1 MNDVEELSPADE
13 RAAILKAEGAR
24 YEAKRNVIIRIGL
37 VCAIFFGLLTAVQFV
52 RDSPRS
58 PNFNS
63 FIIIVVAIA
72 SGAFNALTV
81 WGATVLWT
89 IFIAPRTWIMFS
101 ARGKSWRE
109 RSGLARSNVAGLR
122 IMAFLTGS
130 TLTMI
135 IARLVYIQVA
145 GLLAFIKEPRV

>member
-13 RAAILKAEGAR
+13 RAAILQAEGAR
-24 YEAKRNVIIRIGL
+24 YEAKRNLIIRIGL
-37 VCAIFFGLLTAVQFV
+37 VCAILFGLLTAVQFV
-52 RDSPRS
+52 RDSSRS
-58 PNFNS
+58 PDVILF
-63 FIIIVVAIA
+63 IIVVAIGA
-72 SGAFNALTV
+72 GAFNALTV
-81 WGATVLWT
+81 WDATVLWT
-89 IFIAPRTWIMFS
+89 ILVAPRSWIMFS
-101 ARGKSWRE
+101 ARGKSWRD
-109 RSGLARSNVAGLR
+109 RSGLARGNVAGLR